1 MIFLFCL
8 NHGFQYIPFTAV
20 SRVKTMCLSLMFLMF
35 SYFKFRNLANR
46 VCFYSDWYSGLN
58 YWFLLAFFTFE
69 SQEAND
75 FYLLALFPCIAF
87 ILKNIYSLQCH
98 PFHFCLLNSEYLG
111 WISGDHLSLEVFSL
125 KVAKAWS
132 SQS

>member
-1 MIFLFCL
+1 MIFFFCL

-35 SYFKFRNLANR
+35 SHFKFRNLANR

-69 SQEAND
+69 SQEADD

-98 PFHFCLLNSEYLG
+98 PFHSLSVKFWVFRVNIRGPFITWGLLFESC
-111 WISGDHLSLEVFSL
+111 
-125 KVAKAWS
+125 
-132 SQS
+132 